1 MKSEPCQICLNASNL
16 GEDDDEEEE
25 DPDWEPPEEQE
36 DWPVKQYILYAPQ

>member
-1 MKSEPCQICLNASNL
+1 MAPWIKIENLQICLNATNL

-36 DWPVKQYILYAPQ
+36 D